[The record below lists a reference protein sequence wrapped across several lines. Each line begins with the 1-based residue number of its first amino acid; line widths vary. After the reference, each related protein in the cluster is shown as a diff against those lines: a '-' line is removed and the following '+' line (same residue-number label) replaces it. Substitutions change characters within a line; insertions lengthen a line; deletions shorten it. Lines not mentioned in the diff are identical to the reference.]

1 MTDDNLA
8 AYADADAENYDALE
22 NDDGI
27 AFYTDLAQETGGP
40 VLEIACGTGRVTI
53 PIARLG
59 LDVTGLDVVPQMLDR
74 ACRKSAGLPVRWVE
88 ADGRDFNLGQQFR
101 FIFLT
106 GNAFQQFLTNADQ
119 DGLLRCVHAHLHD
132 DGLFAFET
140 RNPVWSTPTTR
151 AYFDAAIENS
161 RQNGGFFALLETR
174 DEEYPW
180 QTYTATDGREIRESL
195 TQAYDPIAQ
204 ILRLTSYQR
213 WHDGDR
219 RTHQHRARIP
229 ALQLPPGALRPPHPP
244 RLHHQPAVRRLGPLT
259 PHPHEPQQHRRL
271 PQVLPSQSHY
281 FTIDMYLRKAY

>member
-8 AYADADAENYDALE
+8 AYAAAEDYDVLE

-59 LDVTGLDVVPQMLDR
+59 LDVTGLDVVPQMLDQAR
-74 ACRKSAGLPVRWVE
+74 RKSAGLPIRWVE
-88 ADGRDFNLGQQFR
+88 ADGRNFDLGQHFR

-119 DGLLRCVHAHLHD
+119 DGLLRCTHAHLHD

-151 AYFDAAIENS
+151 AHVDAVIEQS
-161 RQNGGFFALLETR
+161 RQRGGFFALLETR

-180 QTYTATDGREIRESL
+180 QAYTATDGREIRETLSQ
-195 TQAYDPIAQ
+195 TYDSIAQ
-204 ILRLTSYQR
+204 ILRLTSHER
-213 WHDGDR
+213 WHDGTVEHTNISHESLRFNFPQELAALLTHHGFAILRQYGDWDR
-219 RTHQHRARIP
+219 S
-229 ALQLPPGALRPPHPP
+229 
-244 RLHHQPAVRRLGPLT
+244 PLAPT
-259 PHPHEPQQHRRL
+259 SRSIIS
-271 PQVLPSQSHY
+271 VC
-281 FTIDMYLRKAY
+281 RKTS